1 MTNFQCRSKEIFIF
15 FAFTAAGLSIF
26 MDYNFLLFILPM
38 RYWDLYCEL
47 VASKIFIHSV
57 LHQLVSGFSSLE
69 DFFLWISSPFCNP
82 LGPDD
87 TRIFPNFITKKTSI
101 VYQDEEYFDSINIVM
116 YSIENKYCKVWII
129 VKLLDQRQWKVFPVP
144 VCGGSKAATL
154 LANIKPWGGNYLVS
168 VPR

>member
-87 TRIFPNFITKKTSI
+87 RRIFQNFIAKKASI
-101 VYQDEEYFDSINIVM
+101 IYQDEEYFDKMKI
-116 YSIENKYCKVWII
+116 K
-129 VKLLDQRQWKVFPVP
+129 KLNEDLKNEFYF
-144 VCGGSKAATL
+144 
-154 LANIKPWGGNYLVS
+154 IKTGGNRRTKNELS
-168 VPR
+168 NT